1 LFRSLVAVD
10 PQDLLDLA
18 PGLARAFFLHFLD
31 CTALTP
37 VIFSQKSWAPGT
49 FALGS
54 VRIRRWDQRLDPQP
68 RQHPRSRQRLG
79 QAVVAFSRHASR
91 AAATPSSRRF
101 Q

>member
-1 LFRSLVAVD
+1 LFRSLVAAD
-10 PQDLLDLA
+10 PQDLPDLA

-37 VIFSQKSWAPGT
+37 VIFSQKSWAAGT

-68 RQHPRSRQRLG
+68 RQHPIAVSGWVKPWSR
-79 QAVVAFSRHASR
+79 SRHASR